1 MSFKIDGTTWLPSTT
16 AEHAQ
21 EWMNGINDLLEENDV
36 RDSDGNVVKLS
47 QNFANALYLLVLSGA
62 DRLKD
67 NDEKLQSAIN
77 SFNIELCDDEQIENL
92 LPIASITRNEGSP
105 STIVLTCTASENGSC
120 YIPKGTKAP
129 FGDVNF
135 LTDYAITIQA
145 GNTVNITATC
155 DTVGAIAVLKGEIT
169 SFDVQIPNLLS
180 VINNTSSEV
189 GTNAE
194 TVDSLRMRIQKG
206 QTIPYSLDGVK
217 LAIEEL
223 TGINHARVYF
233 NNSTTSITTLSGG
246 VELQPRTAYIVVNGS
261 SDEIASTY
269 AKYMSAP
276 TQNAPNAS
284 DTGTPT
290 TVEIYITASGG
301 DAEIPEGT
309 YFIYDNVQFT
319 IDEAITV
326 ADGETESVGFT
337 ANEVGAITIP
347 ANSVTSFSDVIENV
361 SNITNAKSVEG
372 LNKTAY
378 KQEYI
383 TKSGQSIDIY
393 YDTATNVQIFVKVV
407 LAKGEN
413 NDSEQ
418 IRNQVK
424 RDLISSSAEW
434 VIGQDVTSLIT
445 SSPFIDCSYTEV
457 AYTLVSTDGETWGNR
472 IETACNSIPHVSDST
487 IIIES
492 LT

>member
-1 MSFKIDGTTWLPSTT
+1 
-16 AEHAQ
+16 
-21 EWMNGINDLLEENDV
+21 
-36 RDSDGNVVKLS
+36 
-47 QNFANALYLLVLSGA
+47 
-62 DRLKD
+62 
-67 NDEKLQSAIN
+67 
-77 SFNIELCDDEQIENL
+77 
-92 LPIASITRNEGSP
+92 
-105 STIVLTCTASENGSC
+105 
-120 YIPKGTKAP
+120 
-129 FGDVNF
+129 
-135 LTDYAITIQA
+135 
-145 GNTVNITATC
+145 
-155 DTVGAIAVLKGEIT
+155 
-169 SFDVQIPNLLS
+169 
-180 VINNTSSEV
+180 
-189 GTNAE
+189 
-194 TVDSLRMRIQKG
+194 
-206 QTIPYSLDGVK
+206 
-217 LAIEEL
+217 
-223 TGINHARVYF
+223 
-233 NNSTTSITTLSGG
+233 
-246 VELQPRTAYIVVNGS
+246 
-261 SDEIASTY
+261 
-269 AKYMSAP
+269 MSAP

-301 DAEIPEGT
+301 NAEIPEGT

-326 ADGETESVGFT
+326 ADGTTESVGFT

-347 ANSVTSFSDVIENV
+347 ANSVTSFANVIANV
-361 SNITNAKSVEG
+361 SNVTNAKSVEG

-383 TKSGQSIDIY
+383 TESGQSIDIN
-393 YDTATNVQIFVKVV
+393 YDKATNVQVFVKVV

-418 IRNQVK
+418 IRNQIK

-445 SSPFIDCSYTEV
+445 SSPFINCSYAEV

-472 IETACNSIPHVSDST
+472 IETACNSIPHLSDST